1 MSVSPC
7 STVNMSGG
15 SLTNYSR
22 GGLNLSGGGLNHSF
36 GALNLSGGGL
46 NLSGGSLNNSGGSA
60 SGLFERQRFKARS
73 PPR

>member
-1 MSVSPC
+1 
-7 STVNMSGG
+7 
-15 SLTNYSR
+15 
-22 GGLNLSGGGLNHSF
+22 
-36 GALNLSGGGL
+36 L